1 MSTGYL
7 RVQSITDISKELI
20 MSEKNTETD
29 ELLEGLREEL
39 VEYGAEDLIIFGLR
53 YTDDDEIDL
62 SIWDSLD
69 DPDLVADLLEDYVK
83 AYRRES
89 KTKK

>member
-1 MSTGYL
+1 M